1 MNKMMVKDEALR
13 ELLERIEVKY
23 GDLDNTRGCAISTD
37 KGYEWLSI
45 ANIVELIEEVDRE
58 FDSGNNWGY

>member
-1 MNKMMVKDEALR
+1 MRIKDEALR

-23 GDLDNTRGCAISTD
+23 GDLDNIRGCYISTN

-45 ANIVELIEEVDRE
+45 ANIVELIKEVDRE
-58 FDSGNNWGY
+58 FDGDKNYWN

>member
-1 MNKMMVKDEALR
+1 MRIKDEALR

-37 KGYEWLSI
+37 RGYAWLSV

-58 FDSGNNWGY
+58 FDNDSNYWN